1 MTAAGQAGFLRTGDP
16 KGSFFLGDRGK
27 GSASQAGTPRLCS
40 AAPGL
45 DLMLSFLRVREL
57 NSVMFNA
64 ALIQEGGEDGALGVR
79 QLRL

>member
-1 MTAAGQAGFLRTGDP
+1 METLRVA
-16 KGSFFLGDRGK
+16 SSLGDRGK
-27 GSASQAGTPRLCS
+27 GSASQAGTPHLCS

-45 DLMLSFLRVREL
+45 DLMLSSLRVREL